1 MKSWM
6 IQEHG
11 GFGGLRL
18 IDQPEPAP
26 GEGEVLVRVHAVSL
40 NYRDLTTLEAERPG
54 NLKPPFVPCS
64 DGAGEVAA
72 VGAGVSRWKIGDRV
86 AGIFFSGWIDGPF
99 ELAYHKTALGGSLP
113 GMLSQYVTL
122 SEGAVVAVP
131 EHLSW
136 EEAACLPCA
145 AVTVWQALFRRGAL
159 VSGQTVLTLG
169 TGGVSIFALQ
179 LATAAGARVLITSSS
194 DAKLE
199 RARALGAW
207 ETINYRS
214 NPDWEKEVWRLT
226 GKHGA
231 DHIQELGGPGTLE
244 KSTASVA
251 AGGQIALIGVLTGF
265 GPATANL
272 FPLTARNARL
282 DGIYVGSRADFEALN
297 AFLSN
302 HRIKP
307 MIDRVFPFS
316 DARSAFEH
324 LKSGAHFGKVVI
336 GE

>member
-1 MKSWM
+1 MKSWI

-18 IDQPEPAP
+18 IEQPEPAP
-26 GEGEVLVRVHAVSL
+26 GEREVLIRVHAVSL
-40 NYRDLTTLEAERPG
+40 NYRDLTTLQAERPG

-64 DGAGEVAA
+64 DGAGEVVA

-99 ELAYHKTALGGSLP
+99 ELAYHKTALGGSAP

-122 SEGAVVAVP
+122 SEEAVVAVP

-199 RARALGAW
+199 RARTLGCVGDDQLPVKSGLGK
-207 ETINYRS
+207 RS
-214 NPDWEKEVWRLT
+214 L
-226 GKHGA
+226 
-231 DHIQELGGPGTLE
+231 
-244 KSTASVA
+244 A
-251 AGGQIALIGVLTGF
+251 AHRQT
-265 GPATANL
+265 
-272 FPLTARNARL
+272 RR
-282 DGIYVGSRADFEALN
+282 GSRFGIGRTRHTRE
-297 AFLSN
+297 
-302 HRIKP
+302 
-307 MIDRVFPFS
+307 IDRIRRRRRTDRPHRRAHGIRPGDGKSFS
-316 DARSAFEH
+316 
-324 LKSGAHFGKVVI
+324 AHRPQRAH
-336 GE
+336 